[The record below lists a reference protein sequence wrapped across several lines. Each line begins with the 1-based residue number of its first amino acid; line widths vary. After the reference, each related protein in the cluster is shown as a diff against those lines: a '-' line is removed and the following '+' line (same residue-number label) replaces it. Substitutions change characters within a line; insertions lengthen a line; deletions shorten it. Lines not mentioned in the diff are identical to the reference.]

1 MPETETDLPEIDHIR
16 QNLDFRQ
23 GWPRFSSGR
32 EKNDAKRNS
41 RGGSCPPGPRTKVKA
56 MSREFISEKK
66 RCKVNS
72 HSNNFSFTPLVRSGL
87 IFKGEFTFFFI
98 RELDVPPLGE
108 SNLMGPKKSV
118 EVKFFTVAFFGG
130 CRASSNGARRHH

>member
-1 MPETETDLPEIDHIR
+1 MSQSPIIKVRCYQNNVLDL
-16 QNLDFRQ
+16 
-23 GWPRFSSGR
+23 
-32 EKNDAKRNS
+32 
-41 RGGSCPPGPRTKVKA
+41 
-56 MSREFISEKK
+56 
-66 RCKVNS
+66 
-72 HSNNFSFTPLVRSGL
+72 
-87 IFKGEFTFFFI
+87 KGEFTFFFI